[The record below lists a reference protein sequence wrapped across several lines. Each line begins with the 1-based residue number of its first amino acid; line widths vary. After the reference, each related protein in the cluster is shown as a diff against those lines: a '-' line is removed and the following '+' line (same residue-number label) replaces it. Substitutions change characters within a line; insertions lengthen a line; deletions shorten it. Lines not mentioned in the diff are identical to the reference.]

1 MPALNTDTILIAF
14 VGLTAVAVLLQAIVL
29 FSIYAAVRKAV
40 SSLQEATEDFNDSVM
55 PVLKT
60 TRTILETIAPK
71 VAPVVADVTGI
82 SANIKTASAELA
94 EMAHTLRVQSAD
106 VQLAAADALDRVRR
120 QTGRVDGMVTDA
132 LNTVD
137 QAADFVQRAVSTPI
151 RKLAGMIAA
160 VKAMVESFRASE
172 RRH

>member
-40 SSLQEATEDFNDSVM
+40 SSLQEATEDFKDSVM

-106 VQLAAADALDRVRR
+106 VQLAAADALDRVRPGGGGR
-120 QTGRVDGMVTDA
+120 RGGPAAPALGRPAAAGGVGRV
-132 LNTVD
+132 
-137 QAADFVQRAVSTPI
+137 
-151 RKLAGMIAA
+151 AGGGSRPDVAP
-160 VKAMVESFRASE
+160 
-172 RRH
+172 